1 MRVTADG
8 APLHTIKQHA
18 SQGSR
23 KRRFGAELPE
33 ELRDMSDEEL
43 ADRNARVWA
52 VVLADCQRVAGVELD
67 AFPNTR
73 SSNEHG
79 LRNRQAFAA
88 ALSIAVQEYG
98 IPITR
103 VQEMAERGDALSR
116 IHRRYKD
123 DVEVLRLIE
132 AWEQN
137 GGREHVQQSAVSRQ
151 VDVPAH
157 VYESLSRRAARA
169 GVSIE
174 ALLVSII
181 GADG

>member
-52 VVLADCQRVAGVELD
+52 VVLADCQRVAGVEID

-73 SSNEHG
+73 QSNETG
-79 LRNRQAFAA
+79 LRYRRAYAA
-88 ALSIAVQEYG
+88 ATHIAVREYG
-98 IPITR
+98 IPIAR
-103 VQEMAERGDALSR
+103 VQELADRNDVRTRLL
-116 IHRRYKD
+116 RRSKD

>member
-1 MRVTADG
+1 MRTTG
-8 APLHTIKQHA
+8 GTSLHTIKHHA
-18 SQGSR
+18 SQGTR

-33 ELRDMSDEEL
+33 ELQNMSDEEL

-52 VVLADCQRVAGVELD
+52 VVLADCQRAAGVELD

-73 SSNEHG
+73 QSNETG

-88 ALSIAVQEYG
+88 ALTIAVREYG

-103 VQEMAERGDALSR
+103 VQEFAERGDSLTR
-116 IHRRYKD
+116 VHRRYKD
-123 DVEVLRLIE
+123 DPEVLRLIE

-137 GGREHVQQSAVSRQ
+137 GGRKHVQQSAVSRQ

-157 VYESLSRRAARA
+157 VYESLARRAARA

-174 ALLVSII
+174 ALLVNII

>member
-8 APLHTIKQHA
+8 VPLHTIKQHA

-33 ELRDMSDEEL
+33 ELRGMSDEEL
-43 ADRNARVWA
+43 ANRNARVWA
-52 VVLADCQRVAGVELD
+52 VVFADCQRVAGVELD

-73 SSNEHG
+73 ATNEHG
-79 LRNRQAFAA
+79 LRNRRALAA
-88 ALSIAVQEYG
+88 ATTIAVQEYG

-103 VQEMAERGDALSR
+103 IQEMTERSEALG
-116 IHRRYKD
+116 RRRGSVKD
-123 DVEVLRLIE
+123 DPEVLRLIE

-137 GGREHVQQSAVSRQ
+137 GGREHVQRSAVSRQ

-157 VYESLSRRAARA
+157 VYESLARRAARA
-169 GVSIE
+169 GISIE
-174 ALLVSII
+174 ALLVDII